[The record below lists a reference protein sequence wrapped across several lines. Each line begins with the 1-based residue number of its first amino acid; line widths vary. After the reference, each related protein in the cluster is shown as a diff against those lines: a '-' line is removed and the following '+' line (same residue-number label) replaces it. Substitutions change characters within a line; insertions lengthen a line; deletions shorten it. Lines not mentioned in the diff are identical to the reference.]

1 MELKKMPK
9 NAKNFYCEKC
19 DFRCSK
25 ESNYKKHLLTRKHIM
40 ELNGI
45 KKKCQKKIYTCE
57 LCEKQ
62 YLSQSGLWKHLTQ
75 NRCAI
80 MNDNSDVHDKDMND
94 EASTDLKYKD
104 MFMAMVDENKK
115 LRTEMFSELKG
126 MMVEI
131 IPKMRPNTTT
141 NTTNN
146 NTNIFNINMFLNE
159 QCKDAMNM
167 SEFIESIQLT
177 LEDMTKISQEGQT
190 TGMSNILIDKLN
202 ALDVFKRPV
211 HCSDVKTETI
221 YVKDEDK
228 WEKEENDKPKLKNA
242 LDVLTKKSIEAM
254 PCMEDNPE
262 EYIKTVSEVLKDPRE
277 DKKII
282 SKVAKTVLV

>member
-1 MELKKMPK
+1 METIFTSK
-9 NAKNFYCEKC
+9 NIKLFICEKC

-25 ESNYKKHLLTRKHIM
+25 KSNYTKHLLTRKHNM
-40 ELNGI
+40 ELIGI
-45 KKKCQKKIYTCE
+45 KKKCQKQIFTCE
-57 LCEKQ
+57 VCEKQ

-75 NRCAI
+75 NRCI
-80 MNDNSDVHDKDMND
+80 LMNDNK
-94 EASTDLKYKD
+94 ETEGAIPDLKYKD

-131 IPKMRPNTTT
+131 IPKMQPN

-146 NTNIFNINMFLNE
+146 NTNIININMFLNE

-177 LEDMTKISQEGQT
+177 LEDMAKISKEGQT
-190 TGMSNILIDKLN
+190 NGMSNILIDKLN

-228 WEKEENDKPKLKNA
+228 WEMEEFGKPKLKNA
-242 LDVLTKKSIEAM
+242 LDKLTKKSIEAM

-282 SKVAKTVLV
+282 SKVAKTVLL

>member
-9 NAKNFYCEKC
+9 NAGKFYCEKC
-19 DFRCSK
+19 DFQCSK
-25 ESNYKKHLLTRKHIM
+25 ESNYKKHLFTRKHNM
-40 ELNGI
+40 ELIGI
-45 KKKCQKKIYTCE
+45 KKKCQKKIFTCE
-57 LCEKQ
+57 VCEKQ

-75 NRCAI
+75 NRCI
-80 MNDNSDVHDKDMND
+80 LITDDEEEIDDKID
-94 EASTDLKYKD
+94 EDAVSDLKYRD

-115 LRTEMFSELKG
+115 LRTEMFSELKD

-131 IPKMRPNTTT
+131 IPKMQPN

-159 QCKDAMNM
+159 QCKDAMNI

-190 TGMSNILIDKLN
+190 NGMSNILIDKLN

-211 HCSDVKTETI
+211 HCSDVKMETI

-228 WEKEENDKPKLKNA
+228 WEMEEKGKPKLKNA
-242 LDVLTKKSIEAM
+242 LDKLTKKSIEAM

>member
-9 NAKNFYCEKC
+9 NADNFYCEKC

-25 ESNYKKHLLTRKHIM
+25 KSNYTKHLLTRKHNM
-40 ELNGI
+40 ELIGI
-45 KKKCQKKIYTCE
+45 KKKCQKQIFTCE
-57 LCEKQ
+57 VCEKQ

-75 NRCAI
+75 NRCI
-80 MNDNSDVHDKDMND
+80 LLNDNK
-94 EASTDLKYKD
+94 ETEGAIPDLKYKD

-131 IPKMRPNTTT
+131 IPKMQPN

-146 NTNIFNINMFLNE
+146 NTNIININMFLNE

-167 SEFIESIQLT
+167 SEFIESIHLT
-177 LEDMTKISQEGQT
+177 LEDMAKISKEGQT
-190 TGMSNILIDKLN
+190 NGMSNILIDKLN
-202 ALDVFKRPV
+202 ELDVFKRPV

-228 WEKEENDKPKLKNA
+228 WEMEEKGKPKLKYA
-242 LDVLTKKSIEAM
+242 LDKLTKKSIEAM

-282 SKVAKTVLV
+282 SKVAKTVLL

>member
-9 NAKNFYCEKC
+9 NADNFHCEKC

-25 ESNYKKHLLTRKHIM
+25 KSNYNKHLLTRKHNM
-40 ELNGI
+40 ELIGI
-45 KKKCQKKIYTCE
+45 KKKCQKQIFTCE
-57 LCEKQ
+57 VCEKQ

-75 NRCAI
+75 NRCI
-80 MNDNSDVHDKDMND
+80 LLNDNK
-94 EASTDLKYKD
+94 ETEGAIPDLKYKD

-131 IPKMRPNTTT
+131 IPKMQPN

-146 NTNIFNINMFLNE
+146 NTNIININMFLNE

-167 SEFIESIQLT
+167 SEFIESIHLT
-177 LEDMTKISQEGQT
+177 LEDMAKISKEGQT
-190 TGMSNILIDKLN
+190 NGMSNILIDKLN
-202 ALDVFKRPV
+202 ELDVFKRPV

-228 WEKEENDKPKLKNA
+228 WEMEEKGKPKLKYA
-242 LDVLTKKSIEAM
+242 LDKLTKKSIEAM

-282 SKVAKTVLV
+282 SKVAKTVLL

>member
-9 NAKNFYCEKC
+9 NAGNFYCEKC

-25 ESNYKKHLLTRKHIM
+25 NSNYNKHLLTRKHNM
-40 ELNGI
+40 ELIGI
-45 KKKCQKKIYTCE
+45 TKKCQKQIFICE
-57 LCEKQ
+57 VCEKQ
-62 YLSQSGLWKHLTQ
+62 YLSQSGLWKHMTQ
-75 NRCAI
+75 NRCTL
-80 MNDNSDVHDKDMND
+80 MNDNKETEGANP
-94 EASTDLKYKD
+94 DLKYKD

-131 IPKMRPNTTT
+131 IPKMQPN

-146 NTNIFNINMFLNE
+146 NTNIININMFLNE

-167 SEFIESIQLT
+167 SEFIESIHLT
-177 LEDMTKISQEGQT
+177 LEDMAKISKEGQT
-190 TGMSNILIDKLN
+190 NGMSNILIDKLN
-202 ALDVFKRPV
+202 ELDVFKRPV

-228 WEKEENDKPKLKNA
+228 WEMEEKGKPKLKYA
-242 LDVLTKKSIEAM
+242 LDKLTKKSIEAM

-282 SKVAKTVLV
+282 SKVAKTVLL

>member
-9 NAKNFYCEKC
+9 NADLFYCEKC

-25 ESNYKKHLLTRKHIM
+25 RSNYNKHLLTRKHNM
-40 ELNGI
+40 ELIGI
-45 KKKCQKKIYTCE
+45 KKKCQKQIFTCE

-75 NRCAI
+75 NRCI
-80 MNDNSDVHDKDMND
+80 LMSDSKETEGAVP
-94 EASTDLKYKD
+94 DLKYKD

-131 IPKMRPNTTT
+131 IPKMQPN

-146 NTNIFNINMFLNE
+146 NTNIININMFLNE
-159 QCKDAMNM
+159 QCKDAMNI

-190 TGMSNILIDKLN
+190 NGMSNILIDKLN
-202 ALDVFKRPV
+202 ELDVFKRPV
-211 HCSDVKTETI
+211 HCSDVRTETI

-228 WEKEENDKPKLKNA
+228 WEMEEKGKPKLKNA
-242 LDVLTKKSIEAM
+242 LDKLTKKSIEAM

-282 SKVAKTVLV
+282 SKVAKTVLL

>member
-1 MELKKMPK
+1 MELLKSAK
-9 NAKNFYCEKC
+9 NAKDFYCEKC
-19 DFRCSK
+19 DFKCTKQSDWNR
-25 ESNYKKHLLTRKHIM
+25 HLTTRKHNK

-45 KKKCQKKIYTCE
+45 KKTPKKKFVCE
-57 LCEKQ
+57 VCEKQ
-62 YLSQSGLWKHLTQ
+62 YLSQSGLWKHQTQ
-75 NRCAI
+75 NRCI
-80 MNDNSDVHDKDMND
+80 VKETTEKKHYDSNESH
-94 EASTDLKYKD
+94 SDLKYKD

-131 IPKMRPNTTT
+131 ISKMQP

-146 NTNIFNINMFLNE
+146 TNILNINMFLNE

-177 LEDMTKISQEGQT
+177 LEDMTKIGEEGQT
-190 TGMSNILIDKLN
+190 NGMSNILIDKLN

-211 HCSDVKTETI
+211 HCSDVRTETI
-221 YVKDEDK
+221 YVKEEDR
-228 WEKEENDKPKLKNA
+228 WEKEEKDRPKLKNA
-242 LDVLTKKSIEAM
+242 LDELTKKSIKAM
-254 PCMEDNPE
+254 PCMEGRPD
-262 EYIKTVSEVLKDPRE
+262 EYVKTVSEVLKDPRE

-282 SKVAKTVLV
+282 SRLAENIAINKS

>member
-1 MELKKMPK
+1 MPK
-9 NAKNFYCEKC
+9 NADNFHCEKC

-25 ESNYKKHLLTRKHIM
+25 KSNYTKHLLTRKHNM
-40 ELNGI
+40 ELIGI
-45 KKKCQKKIYTCE
+45 KKKCQKQIFTCE
-57 LCEKQ
+57 VCEKQ

-75 NRCAI
+75 NRCI
-80 MNDNSDVHDKDMND
+80 PMNDNK
-94 EASTDLKYKD
+94 ETEGAIPDLKYKD

-131 IPKMRPNTTT
+131 IPKMQPN

-146 NTNIFNINMFLNE
+146 NTNIININMFLNE

-177 LEDMTKISQEGQT
+177 LEDMAKISKEGQT
-190 TGMSNILIDKLN
+190 NGMSNILIDKLN

-228 WEKEENDKPKLKNA
+228 WEMEEFGKPKLKNA
-242 LDVLTKKSIEAM
+242 LDKLTKKSIEAM

-282 SKVAKTVLV
+282 SKVAKTVLL

>member
-9 NAKNFYCEKC
+9 NADNFHCEKC

-25 ESNYKKHLLTRKHIM
+25 KSNYTKHLLTRKHNM
-40 ELNGI
+40 ELIGI
-45 KKKCQKKIYTCE
+45 KKKCQKQIFTCE
-57 LCEKQ
+57 VCEKQ

-75 NRCAI
+75 NRCI
-80 MNDNSDVHDKDMND
+80 PMNDNK
-94 EASTDLKYKD
+94 ETEGAIPDLKYKD

-131 IPKMRPNTTT
+131 IPKMQPN

-146 NTNIFNINMFLNE
+146 NTNIININMFLNE

-177 LEDMTKISQEGQT
+177 LEDMAKISKEGQT
-190 TGMSNILIDKLN
+190 NGMSNILIDKLN

-228 WEKEENDKPKLKNA
+228 WEMEEFGKPKLKNA
-242 LDVLTKKSIEAM
+242 LDKLTKKSIEAM

-282 SKVAKTVLV
+282 SKVAKTVLL

>member
-9 NAKNFYCEKC
+9 NADNFHCEKC

-25 ESNYKKHLLTRKHIM
+25 KSNYTKHLLTRKHNM
-40 ELNGI
+40 ELIGI
-45 KKKCQKKIYTCE
+45 KKKCQKQIFTCE
-57 LCEKQ
+57 VCEKQ

-75 NRCAI
+75 NRCI
-80 MNDNSDVHDKDMND
+80 PMNDNK
-94 EASTDLKYKD
+94 ETEGAIPDLKYKD

-131 IPKMRPNTTT
+131 IPKMQPN

-146 NTNIFNINMFLNE
+146 NTNIININMFLNE

-167 SEFIESIQLT
+167 SEFIESIHLT
-177 LEDMTKISQEGQT
+177 LEDMAKISKEGQT
-190 TGMSNILIDKLN
+190 NGMSNILIDKLN

-228 WEKEENDKPKLKNA
+228 WEMEEFGKPKLKNA
-242 LDVLTKKSIEAM
+242 LDKLTKKSIEAM

-282 SKVAKTVLV
+282 SKVAKTVLL